1 MTAPTAATGLRR
13 VVHDH
18 SSHRLLFGAVVAV
31 GATLGLVLGVV
42 EVRAEPNVELGD
54 ERVRI
59 EGLVA
64 TVQVTARNQTD
75 DETLC
80 PRVYVAARDRDGLDL
95 DEAEA
100 TPDLGDGRLAPGASA
115 NFVAVLDGVSEQ
127 DFDEQLDEFV
137 AYVDDDRPC

>member
-1 MTAPTAATGLRR
+1 MSARLRG

-18 SSHRLLFGAVVAV
+18 SSHRLLFGGFVAV
-31 GATLGLVLGVV
+31 GAALGLTLGIV
-42 EVRAEPNVELGD
+42 EVRAKPDISLGD

-64 TVQVTARNQTD
+64 TVQVTARNDTD
-75 DETLC
+75 DQTLC
-80 PRVYVAARDRDGLDL
+80 PVIHVAARDRDGLDL
-95 DEAEA
+95 DETRAE
-100 TPDLGDGRLAPGASA
+100 PDLGDGRLTPGASA

-137 AYVDDDRPC
+137 AYVDDDPPC

>member
-1 MTAPTAATGLRR
+1 MTAPTTPSRLRS

-18 SSHRLLFGAVVAV
+18 SSHRLLFGAFVAL
-31 GATLGLVLGVV
+31 GATLGLVLGIV
-42 EVRAEPNVELGD
+42 EVRAEPDVELGD

-80 PRVYVAARDRDGLDL
+80 PLIYVAARDRDGLDL

-100 TPDLGDGRLAPGASA
+100 TSDLGDGRLPPGASA
-115 NFVAVLDGVSEQ
+115 NFVAVLDGVSAQ

>member
-1 MTAPTAATGLRR
+1 MSAPTSRLRG

-18 SSHRLLFGAVVAV
+18 SSHRLLFVGFVAIGAA
-31 GATLGLVLGVV
+31 LGLVLGIV
-42 EVRAEPNVELGD
+42 EVRAKPDIDLGD

-64 TVQVTARNQTD
+64 TVQVTARNDTD

-80 PRVYVAARDRDGLDL
+80 PIVRVAARDRDGLDL
-95 DEAEA
+95 DDAEA
-100 TPDLGDGRLAPGASA
+100 VPDLGDGRLLPGASA

-127 DFDEQLDEFV
+127 DFAEQLDEFV
-137 AYVDDDRPC
+137 AYVDDDPPC